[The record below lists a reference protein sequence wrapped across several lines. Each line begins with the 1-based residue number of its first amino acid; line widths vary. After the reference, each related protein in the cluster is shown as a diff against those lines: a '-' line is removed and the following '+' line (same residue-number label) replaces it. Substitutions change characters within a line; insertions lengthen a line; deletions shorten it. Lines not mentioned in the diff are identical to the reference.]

1 MSLLSIDLGTRSMG
15 FALLQISPFAIQR
28 VGIVDLGTNVVHEAV
43 DALHKMLTPGGDL
56 ESCIA
61 SPDLHIV
68 MELQPVNSAGKCV
81 AAALQMF
88 ALCHRIPV
96 ATMPANRK
104 LHLCEPWYAQCDH
117 NVRADSKLLSLALAD
132 VLLNAYDK
140 QAAAHFAKQ
149 HYKQRTDIADALVQG
164 AQWIQEQKLGDFA
177 SLFENRPL
185 PADLF
190 RRNQA
195 QQVQDAHPDEFATHP
210 SKKRHLDEILSSFA

>member
-15 FALLQISPFAIQR
+15 FALMEINPFKILR
-28 VGIVDLGTNVVHEAV
+28 VGIVDLGTNVVHEAIG
-43 DALHKMLTPGGDL
+43 ALYTILYHGELQFCL
-56 ESCIA
+56 VQ
-61 SPDLHIV
+61 PDLHIV

-96 ATMPANRK
+96 TTMPANRK

-132 VLLNAYDK
+132 VLLTTYDA

-164 AQWIQEQKLGDFA
+164 AQWIQEEKLNNFT
-177 SLFENRPL
+177 SLFGPL

-190 RRNQA
+190 KKNQA

-210 SKKRHLDEILSSFA
+210 SKKRHLDEIRDSFA